1 MLIIKCLCLDI
12 SDCFWLFYASKYVS
26 VIKRIVLKSPFLWR
40 NGIEKKGMT
49 IGYSFID
56 ITGISNQIDFTATEM
71 EVLWEKMKVSLYQIK
86 EVCNNQKEEESTF
99 FINHC
104 YIIR

>member
-1 MLIIKCLCLDI
+1 
-12 SDCFWLFYASKYVS
+12 
-26 VIKRIVLKSPFLWR
+26 
-40 NGIEKKGMT
+40 MT

-71 EVLWEKMKVSLYQIK
+71 EVLWGKMKVSLYQIK
-86 EVCNNQKEEESTF
+86 EVCNNQREEESTF

>member
-1 MLIIKCLCLDI
+1 MQQCLERLPESLIK
-12 SDCFWLFYASKYVS
+12 SDCTLIQAIPHYIKQDSNLVS

-71 EVLWEKMKVSLYQIK
+71 EVLWEKMKVSLYQP
-86 EVCNNQKEEESTF
+86 
-99 FINHC
+99 
-104 YIIR
+104 